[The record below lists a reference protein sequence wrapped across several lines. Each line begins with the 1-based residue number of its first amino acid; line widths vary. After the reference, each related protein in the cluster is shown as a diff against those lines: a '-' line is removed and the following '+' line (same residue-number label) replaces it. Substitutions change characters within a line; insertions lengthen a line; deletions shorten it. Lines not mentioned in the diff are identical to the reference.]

1 MTVEIIVQPVLALL
15 DYRTLDNLR
24 NDISREF
31 ENIKVS
37 VASGSNYSG
46 LIQPKKD
53 VTFQSSFD
61 KHRNQWYSPKLLD
74 WFFEKFRP
82 NKDTKVLFVL
92 DVDAYS
98 NGLNFV
104 LGEAFRKGG
113 LGAIYLP
120 RLRQEF
126 YGLKPDNK
134 LFYKR
139 MVKESIHELGHVF
152 GFFHCQNPRCVM
164 HFSNT
169 LSDTDDKEKSFCQG
183 SRTRNLDMD

>member
-61 KHRNQWYSPKLLD
+61 KDRNQWYSPKLLD
-74 WFFEKFRP
+74 LFFEKFKP
-82 NKDTKVLFVL
+82 NKETKILFIL

-98 NGLNFV
+98 NGMNFV
-104 LGEAFRKGG
+104 LGEASHQGG

-120 RLRQEF
+120 RIKQEF
-126 YGLKPDNK
+126 YGLKPDNE

-139 MVKESIHELGHVF
+139 MIKEAVHELGHIF
-152 GFFHCQNPRCVM
+152 GFNHCPDLLCVM
-164 HFSNT
+164 HFSNS
-169 LSDTDDKEKSFCQG
+169 LSDTDFKRKSFC
-183 SRTRNLDMD
+183 SKCRIKKPIF